1 MSQNSRIRL
10 NEFPRTFWAVN
21 TMEIFERMAWYGFF
35 AVSSLYI
42 TGSIE
47 SGGLGFSDEDR
58 GVLQGVTTFF
68 LYLFPVVTGALADR
82 YGYKRMLFAAYCVLV
97 PAYYLLG
104 QFKTFPSFFLA
115 FMFVA
120 MGAAMFKPVI
130 IGSVSRTTNERTASM
145 GFGIFYM
152 MVNIGGFVGPVVA
165 GIVRGWDWK
174 YVFIASSIWIS
185 VNFII
190 LAFFFKEP
198 TSESASANPRKLK
211 KVMSD
216 MVDVLG
222 NGRFFLFVFGLLAFL
237 VLGSKYTSDGSFT
250 WTHIWL
256 ISGAWVALNFLY
268 DMLLR
273 MNKSA
278 ERSFWLAQPMKLGD
292 WKFALF
298 LLIMSGFWTCFNQLF
313 YTLPLHI
320 RDFTDTSDVMA
331 GLTNTL
337 NAVGLSGAASAI
349 SGSMVSEGQI
359 NPEYMINFNAGAI
372 ILFQVL
378 ISYLVTRMKAF
389 TTIFWGVVITVVSFS
404 VLIFG
409 TTGWIVLAGI
419 IIFSFGEMMAS
430 PKSKEYTGKIAP
442 PEKVA
447 LYMGYFYWCVALGNL
462 FGGILSGQLYA
473 KLARDMQRPDIM
485 WALFAGLALFSALAV
500 LMYDRLVIKKIQSNN

>member
-1 MSQNSRIRL
+1 
-10 NEFPRTFWAVN
+10 
-21 TMEIFERMAWYGFF
+21 
-35 AVSSLYI
+35 
-42 TGSIE
+42 
-47 SGGLGFSDEDR
+47 
-58 GVLQGVTTFF
+58 
-68 LYLFPVVTGALADR
+68 
-82 YGYKRMLFAAYCVLV
+82 
-97 PAYYLLG
+97 
-104 QFKTFPSFFLA
+104 
-115 FMFVA
+115 
-120 MGAAMFKPVI
+120 
-130 IGSVSRTTNERTASM
+130 
-145 GFGIFYM
+145 
-152 MVNIGGFVGPVVA
+152 
-165 GIVRGWDWK
+165 
-174 YVFIASSIWIS
+174 
-185 VNFII
+185 
-190 LAFFFKEP
+190 
-198 TSESASANPRKLK
+198 
-211 KVMSD
+211 MSD

-268 DMLLR
+268 DLLLR
-273 MNKSA
+273 MNKGA

-337 NAVGLSGAASAI
+337 NAVGLSGAANAI

-500 LMYDRLVIKKIQSNN
+500 LMYDRLVIKKIKTENN